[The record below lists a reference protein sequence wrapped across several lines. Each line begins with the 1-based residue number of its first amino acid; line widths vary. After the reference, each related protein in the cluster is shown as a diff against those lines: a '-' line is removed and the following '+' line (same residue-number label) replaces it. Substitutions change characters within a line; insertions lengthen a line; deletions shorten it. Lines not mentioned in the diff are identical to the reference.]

1 MVEQLEFFQV
11 PSPCVGVCSSDNK
24 GYCNGCMRKREERF
38 NWMAMTPSEQLHV
51 IKLCRQR
58 YRRKI
63 MKQKNLIDSKTNI
76 VGNKNNTQGEPVDEE
91 GSTTPQRELF
101 G

>member
-11 PSPCVGVCSSDNK
+11 PSPCVGVCSSDDK

-38 NWMAMTPSEQLHV
+38 NWMSMTPSEQLHV

-63 MKQKNLIDSKTNI
+63 MNQKNLIGKQVDDE
-76 VGNKNNTQGEPVDEE
+76 GNT
-91 GSTTPQRELF
+91 SPQRDLF

>member
-1 MVEQLEFFQV
+1 MEQLEFFQV
-11 PSPCVGVCSSDNK
+11 PSPCVGVCSSDDK

-38 NWMAMTPSEQLHV
+38 NWMSMTPSEQLHV

-63 MKQKNLIDSKTNI
+63 TKQNNL
-76 VGNKNNTQGEPVDEE
+76 VGKSVDEE
-91 GSTTPQRELF
+91 GNTSPQRDLF

>member
-1 MVEQLEFFQV
+1 MEQLEFFQV
-11 PSPCVGVCSSDNK
+11 PSPCVGVCSSDDK

-38 NWMAMTPSEQLHV
+38 NWMSMTPSEQLHV

-63 MKQKNLIDSKTNI
+63 MKQKNWLVSRSTKREIQVPKEIFSVK
-76 VGNKNNTQGEPVDEE
+76 EE
-91 GSTTPQRELF
+91 VSRFYLTPK
-101 G
+101 